1 MTSSFNLKRIPLFS
15 ELSETELE
23 RIYPLLKRRRYPKGH
38 AVIKEGERGDVIY
51 LIEKGQVKVKRQSL
65 DGREKILDILSDGA
79 FFGELSVLDEMPR
92 SATVETMGDVSI
104 LTLHKNDFLRLLEE
118 LPPIAVKI
126 IRVLSRRLRAADS
139 QIEDLTFKS
148 SREKIESMFIK
159 LRDSHGVA
167 DHRGVRLA
175 VSLTHQELAD
185 MAGCSRETVCRYVKE
200 LKDSGCLTVDDD
212 KRYIFLRSATA
223 KSRPGVARP
232 VSDAYTDR

>member
-104 LTLHKNDFLRLLEE
+104 LTLHKNDFLRLFEE